1 MAISCFYES
10 HGVKLVVR
18 SLQRSQYPRH
28 VCLQGR
34 TESCSAKVNECYL
47 VRHLVRCPKGTLY
60 PRRQDGIRQ
69 QDRSDATH
77 RDSRKQLAT
86 HRKMRKHETAVC
98 GTARTVV
105 WEVGKCENRR
115 QMPLYDQHLP
125 PTRLPNIWA
134 LLYISICF
142 YFYIAICLYIYIGI
156 ALLVYC
162 FIACFKHGGIAFFIS
177 IFYFCSLFRPLFF
190 LQMSE
195 LCRQI
200 YSTPLQAKDSL

>member
-18 SLQRSQYPRH
+18 SQQRSYYPRH

-47 VRHLVRCPKGTLY
+47 VRHLVRYPKGTLY

-125 PTRLPNIWA
+125 PTRLTIQGERLLWGHFLFSNIRLIPLDSSQS
-134 LLYISICF
+134 LL
-142 YFYIAICLYIYIGI
+142 AML
-156 ALLVYC
+156 
-162 FIACFKHGGIAFFIS
+162 
-177 IFYFCSLFRPLFF
+177 SL
-190 LQMSE
+190 
-195 LCRQI
+195 
-200 YSTPLQAKDSL
+200 